1 LLYNSFKSND
11 ISVSEIGFG
20 LWTLSTPG
28 WAQAK
33 STNSVNLLRE
43 AFDLGINLFDVADSY
58 GKGYG
63 EDLIHESLGT
73 VRKEIVLSTKA
84 GIDFYSPD
92 LEGSEIRKK
101 NFDPDYI
108 SFACEQS
115 LRRLNTDYID
125 IFQLHYPEL
134 TDVEMDG
141 AFEAM
146 QRLKEDGKIL
156 CWGAALDDTSRSGE
170 IAEILTDDRVVE
182 VIHLPYNLIEREP
195 LKSLEDRLHRCET
208 TVLARRP
215 HCYGMLDGSFEMDS
229 IEPNLFENEV
239 ISVPKK
245 VSGAIELARKVIQLC
260 REFDIDPRKAA
271 TQFVLE
277 NSAVAS
283 VLPNIKDSH
292 SLREFVEDLGSQNSR
307 SELPNDLVLS
317 LDEFQLS

>member
-1 LLYNSFKSND
+1 MLYNSFKSND

-43 AFDLGINLFDVADSY
+43 AFDLGINLYDVADSY

-170 IAEILTDDRVVE
+170 IAEILIDDKSAE

-195 LKSLEDRLHRCET
+195 LKSLEDRLSRCEAII
-208 TVLARRP
+208 LARRP
-215 HCYGMLDGSFEMDS
+215 HCYGMLDSSVETDS
-229 IEPNLFENEV
+229 IEPNLFEKEA
-239 ISVPKK
+239 ISVPDK
-245 VSGAIELARKVIQLC
+245 VSRAIELARKVIQLC
-260 REFDIDPRKAA
+260 REFDVEPRKAA

-277 NSAVAS
+277 NSAVVS

-292 SLREFVEDLGSQNSR
+292 SLREFVEDLGSLNRR
-307 SELPNDLVLS
+307 SELPNELVLS
-317 LDEFQLS
+317 LDEFQFP

>member
-1 LLYNSFKSND
+1 LLYNPFKGND

-28 WAQAK
+28 WTQAK
-33 STNSVNLLRE
+33 YTNSVNLLRE
-43 AFDLGINLFDVADSY
+43 AFDLGINLYDVADSY

-73 VRKEIVLSTKA
+73 VRKEIILSTKA
-84 GIDFYSPD
+84 GFDFYSPD
-92 LEGSEIRKK
+92 LEGLEIRKK

-115 LRRLNTDYID
+115 LRRLHTDYID
-125 IFQLHYPEL
+125 IFQLHYPEI

-170 IAEILTDDRVVE
+170 IAEILIDDKSAE

-195 LKSLEDRLHRCET
+195 LKSLEDRLSRCEAI
-208 TVLARRP
+208 VLARRP
-215 HCYGMLDGSFEMDS
+215 HCYGMLDSSFETDS
-229 IEPNLFENEV
+229 IEPNLFEKEA
-239 ISVPKK
+239 ISVPDK
-245 VSGAIELARKVIQLC
+245 VSRAIELARKVIQLC
-260 REFDIDPRKAA
+260 REFDVEPRKAA

-277 NSAVAS
+277 NSAVVS

-292 SLREFVEDLGSQNSR
+292 SLREFVEDLGSLNRR
-307 SELPNDLVLS
+307 SELPNELVLS
-317 LDEFQLS
+317 LDEFQFP

>member
-1 LLYNSFKSND
+1 MLYNSFKSND

-84 GIDFYSPD
+84 GIDFYPPD

-170 IAEILTDDRVVE
+170 IAEILTDDRLAE

-195 LKSLEDRLHRCET
+195 LKSLEDRLRRCET

-317 LDEFQLS
+317 LDEFQFS

>member
-1 LLYNSFKSND
+1 MLYNPFKIND
-11 ISVSEIGFG
+11 IAVSEIGFG
-20 LWTLSTPG
+20 LWTLSTSG
-28 WAQAK
+28 WSQAT

-43 AFDLGINLFDVADSY
+43 AFELGINLYDVADSY

-92 LEGSEIRKK
+92 LDGSNIRKK

-115 LRRLNTDYID
+115 LRRLSTDYID

-134 TDVEMDG
+134 TDVERDG

-146 QRLKEDGKIL
+146 QRLKDDGKIL

-170 IAEILTDDRVVE
+170 IAEILTDDRAAE

-208 TVLARRP
+208 AVLVRRP
-215 HCYGMLDGSFEMDS
+215 HCYGMFDGSFEMDS
-229 IEPNLFENEV
+229 IDPHLFENEV
-239 ISVPKK
+239 ISVPDK
-245 VSGAIELARKVIQLC
+245 VSGAIELAQKVIQLC
-260 REFDIDPRKAA
+260 REFEVEPRKVA

-277 NSAVAS
+277 NDAVAS
-283 VLPNIKDSH
+283 VLPNIKDSRT
-292 SLREFVEDLGSQNSR
+292 LREFVEDLGSQNRR
-307 SELPNDLVLS
+307 SELPIDLVRS
-317 LDEFQLS
+317 LDEFQIS

>member
-1 LLYNSFKSND
+1 M
-11 ISVSEIGFG
+11 VSEIGFG

-28 WAQAK
+28 WSQAT

-43 AFDLGINLFDVADSY
+43 AFDLGINLYDVSDSY
-58 GKGYG
+58 GKGFG

-84 GIDFYSPD
+84 GIDFYTSD
-92 LEGSEIRKK
+92 LDGLNIRKK

-115 LRRLNTDYID
+115 LRRLGTDYID

-134 TDVEMDG
+134 TDVERDG
-141 AFEAM
+141 AFEALH
-146 QRLKEDGKIL
+146 RLKDDGKIL
-156 CWGAALDDTSRSGE
+156 CWGVALDDTSQSGE
-170 IAEILTDDRVVE
+170 IAEILTDDRAVE

-208 TVLARRP
+208 AVLVRRP
-215 HCYGMLDGSFEMDS
+215 HCYGMLDGSVEMDS
-229 IEPNLFENEV
+229 IDPNLFENEV
-239 ISVPKK
+239 ISVPDK
-245 VSGAIELARKVIQLC
+245 VSGAIELAQKVIQLC
-260 REFDIDPRKAA
+260 REFEVEPRKAA

-292 SLREFVEDLGSQNSR
+292 TLKEFVEDRGSENRR
-307 SELPNDLVLS
+307 SELPNDLVRS
-317 LDEFQLS
+317 LDEFQIA